1 MQRRKYP
8 TSDTTSTPGVE
19 KPFYQRD
26 TLGTPTP
33 VSTLLCQ
40 AKNIDPTLESSVY
53 YFFGE
58 FMKKII
64 TALLLAAL
72 TFTATA
78 KENITIFYSWSAADT
93 AANFHRTL
101 ADEANKIQNKY
112 NFVFDVKPGAGG
124 SIAAN
129 HVLAQP
135 NAILATAS
143 AFFIRP
149 NFFPNESHDIAKFR
163 SLFPQCAAPAVIT
176 SKKYKTWAEVPADR
190 PISIGMSGMGTTTH
204 LIAAQIAKKYPNL
217 VIVPFKSTS
226 EAVLSVLSDSTD
238 MAVNFMGDS
247 VQYVETNKLNVLGA
261 TGSKTIG
268 TVRPLS
274 SQGFTRDLDVM
285 DVPAQLLVPTNFSDA
300 KAQEIRNI
308 FLEAG
313 RRQAV
318 LDSYKPDFCQSNNQ
332 MADREIQPWYAKQ
345 TADWRRLTQ
354 GVSLK

>member
-1 MQRRKYP
+1 
-8 TSDTTSTPGVE
+8 
-19 KPFYQRD
+19 
-26 TLGTPTP
+26 
-33 VSTLLCQ
+33 
-40 AKNIDPTLESSVY
+40 
-53 YFFGE
+53 
-58 FMKKII
+58 MKK
-64 TALLLAAL
+64 LLASLLVSLSLA
-72 TFTATA
+72 ASA

-101 ADEANKIQNKY
+101 AEEANKIQNKY

-149 NFFPNESHDIAKFR
+149 NFFPNESHDISKFR

-176 SKKYKTWAEVPADR
+176 SKKFKSWADVPTDR
-190 PISIGMSGMGTTTH
+190 SVSIGMSGMGTTTH

-217 VIVPFKSTS
+217 LIVPFKSTS
-226 EAVLSVLSDSTD
+226 EAILSVLSDSTD

-247 VQYVETNKLNVLGA
+247 AQYVETNRLFVLGA
-261 TGSKTIG
+261 TGAKTVNG
-268 TVRPLS
+268 VRPLS
-274 SQGFTRDLDVM
+274 SQGFTKDLDVM
-285 DVPAQLLVPTNFSDA
+285 DVPAQLLVPTTFPEA

-332 MADREIQPWYAKQ
+332 MLDKDIQPWYNKQ
-345 TADWRRLTQ
+345 TQDWRRLTQ

>member
-1 MQRRKYP
+1 
-8 TSDTTSTPGVE
+8 
-19 KPFYQRD
+19 
-26 TLGTPTP
+26 
-33 VSTLLCQ
+33 
-40 AKNIDPTLESSVY
+40 
-53 YFFGE
+53 
-58 FMKKII
+58 MKH
-64 TALLLAAL
+64 LLAIILAVASSL
-72 TFTATA
+72 SAA
-78 KENITIFYSWSAADT
+78 RENIVIVYSWTPADT

-101 ADEANKIQNKY
+101 ADEANKIQDRY

-129 HVLAQP
+129 HVLNQP
-135 NAILATAS
+135 NTILATAS

-149 NFFPNESHDIAKFR
+149 NFFPNESHDIAKFQE
-163 SLFPQCAAPAVIT
+163 LFPQCAAPAVIT
-176 SKKYKTWAEVPADR
+176 SKKYRTWADVPTDR
-190 PISIGMSGMGTTTH
+190 PVSIGMSGMGTTTH

-226 EAVLSVLSDSTD
+226 EAILAVLSDSTD

-247 VQYVETNKLNVLGA
+247 AQYVETNKLSVLGA
-261 TGSKTIG
+261 TGPKAIG

-285 DVPAQLLVPTNFSDA
+285 DVPAQLLVPTTFPEA
-300 KAQEIRNI
+300 KAREIRAI
-308 FLEAG
+308 FVEAG

-332 MADREIQPWYAKQ
+332 MVDKDIQPWYNKQ
-345 TADWRRLTQ
+345 TQDWRRLTQ